1 MARKFNGASDSIIVD
16 AALTSPSWWQDR
28 FGRTYAFWIK
38 AAAAQ
43 SNVFMYSEGVIGNNN
58 DFWGLSIVSGGTNQL
73 RWSGGTNFNT
83 IGATSTAVIADST
96 WHHCALTIDTSG
108 NPPTTGNRF
117 NMYVDGVLDQTG
129 VMTSANSGGGTT
141 TLAAIGGLRRATTQT
156 NFVNALLAHFAIWNR
171 TLSAEEVR
179 MLARG
184 HLPSQF
190 DPQNYWAL
198 TGPDTNVARST
209 GRRRNHGTLVG
220 TTVSGDTPPVIPR
233 PARRRYYIPQQ
244 KEVFATAF
252 NGKATFAAVVTA
264 YQRIVSSLTGTSTL
278 TVTLREAHTRF
289 TATLAGTSTF
299 TATVSTSSGTVVA
312 ITPTLAGTSTFTVKL
327 SQPHL
332 YPLFD
337 GTSTFTVA
345 ITEAGA
351 PHIIATFAGV
361 GTLTFGEDLG
371 PPGLR
376 LSQAVFEVLGSPDN
390 IPVRLSQ
397 VTVEVAR
404 PRRGLHIW
412 GRV

>member
-1 MARKFNGASDSIIVD
+1 MARNFNGSSDRIVVD
-16 AALTSPSWWQDR
+16 AAATAVSWWNDTM
-28 FGRTYAFWIK
+28 GRAYCGWIK
-38 AAAAQ
+38 AAAGQ
-43 SNVFMYSEGVIGNNN
+43 SNVGIYSEGSLASNTP
-58 DFWGLSIVSGGTNQL
+58 FWFLSLSQTNADKL
-73 RWSGGTNFNT
+73 RWNGLGTPTVNT
-83 IGATSTAVIADST
+83 TATVADST
-96 WHHCALTIDTSG
+96 WHHIALVIQPIPTSG
-108 NPPTTGNRF
+108 NRYNI
-117 NMYVDGVLDQTG
+117 YVDGVLDQTG
-129 VMTSANSGGGTT
+129 TMASTVSGASTSA
-141 TLAAIGGLRRATTQT
+141 AAIGALRRTTT
-156 NFVNALLAHFAIWNR
+156 GNFFSGKIAHWAIWNR
-171 TLSAEEVR
+171 TLSGDEVR

-190 DPQNYWAL
+190 DPQHYWPL
-198 TGPDTNVARST
+198 TRPQGGVARDI
-209 GRRRNHGTLVG
+209 GRSPVHGTLVG
-220 TTVSGDTPPVIPR
+220 TTVSGDEPPVILK
-233 PARRRYYIPQQ
+233 PARHRYYIPQQ

-252 NGKATFAAVVTA
+252 DGKATFAAVVTA
-264 YQRIVSSLTGTSTL
+264 YQRLV
-278 TVTLREAHTRF
+278 A
-289 TATLAGTSTF
+289 ALAGTSTF
-299 TATVSTSSGTVVA
+299 TATVSTSSGAVVA
-312 ITPTLAGTSTFTVKL
+312 ITPTLAGTSSFTVKL

-337 GTSTFTVA
+337 GTSTFTVS

-404 PRRGLHIW
+404 PRAGLHIW